1 MLHHTEIHLLPR
13 ALGSVPAN
21 SMVAV
26 RLDPDLLTRL
36 RTIEVVEHTFT
47 PGNLLREGT
56 LQRWQTT
63 RLP

>member
-1 MLHHTEIHLLPR
+1 
-13 ALGSVPAN
+13 
-21 SMVAV
+21 MVAV